1 MEDNIPDVGGGA
13 VIVAT
18 TLIVGA
24 SDCKDQNRADYKPD
38 GTADQT
44 EINAAINA
52 LPT

>member
-1 MEDNIPDVGGGA
+1 VPKSVVTDKAG
-13 VIVAT
+13 T

-24 SDCKDQNRADYKPD
+24 SDCKNQKRADYKPD

-44 EINAAINA
+44 EINNAINA